1 VEVEVDTP
9 TKNQSNNTYEIHFPR
24 KTKNTKILL
33 KSLFDSRILEQH
45 TSTITNDFQTLIIK
59 ANSLTNF
66 EDFLLEQ
73 YKTFTPEQFDTQKYE
88 IALHI
93 ITNLLQQLESLY
105 KIQYT
110 FYTFSLEKLFVK
122 DNQQFFYLSTEHLLP
137 LETKG
142 KTNNPQITFKIPFLK
157 NQPGLFLS
165 PEIQE
170 IDQLP
175 FSVPFQTIYYSLG
188 SLLLSFISNQ
198 EVPNNI
204 QEEQIKQVLKPIKE
218 TKLYW
223 FILRLMKKDPER
235 RLSSFF

>member
-1 VEVEVDTP
+1 MDT
-9 TKNQSNNTYEIHFPR
+9 TKKNQYNNTYEIHFPR
-24 KTKNTKILL
+24 KTKNTKILI

-45 TSTITNDFQTLIIK
+45 TSTITNEFQTLIIK
-59 ANSLTNF
+59 ANSLINF

-122 DNQQFFYLSTEHLLP
+122 DNHQFFYLSTEHLLP

-142 KTNNPQITFKIPFLK
+142 KTNNPQITFNIPFLK
-157 NQPGLFLS
+157 DQPGLFLS

-198 EVPNNI
+198 EVSNNI